1 MGVESPKVMLFLTLV
16 GIIALVLGYI
26 RYKWI
31 GLIVVILVLLFI
43 FLNMVGFFMRM
54 SA

>member
-1 MGVESPKVMLFLTLV
+1 MIKDIVNSFKDFYLSMGVESPKVMLFLTLV

-31 GLIVVILVLLFI
+31 GLILSLIHI
-43 FLNMVGFFMRM
+43 
-54 SA
+54 